1 MFSGSDQLTI
11 KKQLSE
17 VGVSLL
23 GLLSDDEFDID
34 ILQSLFVND
43 SHLLGLTQTLK
54 FSFRH

>member
-43 SHLLGLTQTLK
+43 PHLLGLTQTLK
-54 FSFRH
+54 FSFRN